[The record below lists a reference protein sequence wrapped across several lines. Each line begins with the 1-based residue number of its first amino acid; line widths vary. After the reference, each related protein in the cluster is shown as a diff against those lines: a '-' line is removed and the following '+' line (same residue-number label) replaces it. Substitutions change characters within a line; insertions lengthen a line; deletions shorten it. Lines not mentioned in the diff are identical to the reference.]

1 MDINVGDILLCKF
14 YFSNLQTSKNRPVL
28 VFKDNL
34 PFNDFVG
41 LPISSKTLKL
51 QSDEIIITNQSLSD
65 GVLPVESKIML
76 RKVFVISKENPIKKY
91 GALNEKS
98 LIDVKSAFCD
108 YFECVHR

>member
-1 MDINVGDILLCKF
+1 MILSGFRLVVKHQSF
-14 YFSNLQTSKNRPVL
+14 KVTKLLLQTK
-28 VFKDNL
+28 
-34 PFNDFVG
+34 FVG
-41 LPISSKTLKL
+41 W
-51 QSDEIIITNQSLSD
+51 

-108 YFECVHR
+108 YFECVH